1 MSEENNINS
10 ISILFPGGVENN
22 PKVISEVT
30 MHDLGFDLICKEVAT
45 KESEEKLLL
54 KILSKVYSEPVVSQ
68 YRLDVFEDILLYP
81 ELRNKMQE
89 LLDKVNF
96 LKDFGSLKKDYEVAS
111 SAFDLMHRLDEINEY
126 IQCVEAIHECLTN
139 IPIKSK
145 GLIDL
150 RLYVDEIYRDNSF
163 SELKKDISELKA
175 DTYCLRS
182 VTIGINLN
190 ERYECESVGLISV
203 NNKKFYK
210 APILNN
216 FSDAILRRDTVNDG
230 NDWDGSM
237 KFSPITSDDSIK
249 MMAQERAAL
258 CLANPFVAAETLA
271 HIATGDIA
279 EDCTRYLD
287 RLMNH
292 LISSTVKRLREVLSK
307 YVTITIG
314 RITSLIP
321 EFMYYIRFAEY
332 IEKLQNKGF
341 VFSKPEVIENER
353 NHMLAEGVYNLK
365 LVNSVTG
372 FSDIVVNT
380 LDFSNEHLLYFL
392 TGANRGGKTTITQ
405 AIGQLFV
412 LAQGGIFIPG
422 ASFKFSP
429 VDNIFTHF
437 PADEDKTLDLGRL
450 GEECKRFRE
459 IYLESTNKSL
469 ILLNET
475 FSTTS
480 FEEGYYI
487 AKDSARAILKKGV
500 RTIYNT
506 HMHKLGFDA
515 EEFNKESELF
525 KACSI
530 IAKTES
536 QGERSFKIY
545 VEKPEGMSF
554 ANDIATKYGVTY
566 EKLIHSCDN

>member
-1 MSEENNINS
+1 MSEEKNINS

-22 PKVISEVT
+22 PRFISEVT

-54 KILSKVYSEPVVSQ
+54 KILSKVYSEPAVSQ

-126 IQCVEAIHECLTN
+126 IQCVEAIHDCLTN

-150 RLYVDEIYRDNSF
+150 RIFVDEIYRDNSF

-210 APILNN
+210 APISNN

-230 NDWDGSM
+230 NEWDGSM

-249 MMAQERAAL
+249 MMVQERAAL
-258 CLANPFVAAETLA
+258 SLVNPFVAAETLA

-292 LISSTVKRLREVLSK
+292 LISSTVKRLKEVLSK

-332 IEKLQNKGF
+332 IEKLQNRGF
-341 VFSKPEVIENER
+341 VFSKPEVVENDC

-365 LVNSVTG
+365 LVNSVNS

-459 IYLESTNKSL
+459 IYIESTNKSL

-487 AKDSARAILKKGV
+487 AKDSARAILKKGI

-515 EEFNKESELF
+515 EEFNKESETY

-554 ANDIATKYGVTY
+554 ANDIAAKYGVTY